1 MDITTCIKERRSIRT
16 FQNDQISHETFEEII
31 ALAAFAPSWKN
42 TQTVRYTLIE
52 DRAVIQ
58 YLAYNC
64 VMDFEFNA
72 DTLRKAPNVVVLT
85 TVTGRC
91 GYERDGS
98 FSTPK
103 EDSWEMFDAGVAAQ
117 TFCLA
122 AHEKGYGTVIMG
134 IFDEQKIHDYL
145 KLPEG
150 QTVSSIIPIGLPAE
164 KPAAPKRKEVAD
176 LVSYR

>member
-1 MDITTCIKERRSIRT
+1 MDITTCIKERRSIRN
-16 FQNDQISHETFEEII
+16 FQTDKISHGTFEEII
-31 ALAAFAPSWKN
+31 SLASFAPSWKN

-52 DRAVIQ
+52 DNSVIR
-58 YLAYNC
+58 YLADNC

-72 DTLRKAPNVVVLT
+72 NTLYKAPNVVILT

-98 FSTPK
+98 FSTTK
-103 EDSWEMFDAGVAAQ
+103 EGGWEMFDAGVAAQ

-122 AHEKGYGTVIMG
+122 AHAKGYGTVIMG
-134 IFDEQKIHDYL
+134 IFDEEKIHSYL
-145 KLPEG
+145 NLPEG
-150 QTVSSIIPIGLPAE
+150 LTVSAVIALGLPAE
-164 KPAAPKRKEVAD
+164 HPAAPKRKEVAE